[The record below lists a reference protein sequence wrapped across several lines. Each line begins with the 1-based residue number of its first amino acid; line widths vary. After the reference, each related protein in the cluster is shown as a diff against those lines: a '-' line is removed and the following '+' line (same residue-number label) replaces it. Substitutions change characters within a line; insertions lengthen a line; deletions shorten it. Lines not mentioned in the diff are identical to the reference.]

1 MAITHPES
9 IRNQLANLVVDLI
22 DGGAGAGKL
31 EFRTSGE
38 VAAAT
43 VTFQDPAFGAASGG
57 TALANTPMVDDTN
70 ATGGTVDRFAI
81 LDSNNTVILQGA
93 VATSGSDINLSSTTI
108 GAGDTVSLTS
118 LSYSAPL

>member
-1 MAITHPES
+1 MTISHPEA
-9 IRNQLANLVVDLI
+9 IRNQLCDLVVDLI
-22 DGGAGAGKL
+22 DGGASAGRL
-31 EFRTSGE
+31 EFRTSGDSE
-38 VAAAT
+38 AAT
-43 VTFQDPAFGAASGG
+43 VFFQDPAFGAASGG
-57 TALANTPMVDDTN
+57 TAIANTPMTDDTN

-81 LDSNNTVILQGA
+81 LDSNSTIILTGA